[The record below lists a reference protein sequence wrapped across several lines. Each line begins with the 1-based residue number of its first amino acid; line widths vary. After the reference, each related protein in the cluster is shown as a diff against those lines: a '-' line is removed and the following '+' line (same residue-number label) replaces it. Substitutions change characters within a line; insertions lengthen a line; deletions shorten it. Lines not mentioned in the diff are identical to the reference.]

1 MASKREYYN
10 KLFESYP
17 DVVNTRQFRA
27 MLGGINE
34 KTALALLRQNQIK
47 HFRIRNAYMIP
58 KVWVIDYVL
67 SEQYAK
73 YKNELS
79 AQV

>member
-1 MASKREYYN
+1 
-10 KLFESYP
+10 
-17 DVVNTRQFRA
+17 

-34 KTALALLRQNQIK
+34 KTAIGLLRRDHVK

-67 SEQYAK
+67 SEHYAK

-79 AQV
+79 VQL